1 MKFPSYFL
9 SIFSFSILLTFGISF
24 TQKLYKDSGL
34 SKDDLQRV
42 QFFIDRDIVIYR
54 VLNSS
59 DSRVEGGKIT
69 IRGGENVE
77 EIVIKRGTK
86 GALVYMPKDDRLG
99 ISFDATSDD
108 KYLMF
113 GPNPKNFNRYS
124 LLATEWQNGIGTVT
138 YGDAKWV
145 ERLGKI
151 RS

>member
-9 SIFSFSILLTFGISF
+9 SIFSFSILLTFGISSCKPVPQKSVF

-69 IRGGENVE
+69 
-77 EIVIKRGTK
+77 
-86 GALVYMPKDDRLG
+86 
-99 ISFDATSDD
+99 
-108 KYLMF
+108 
-113 GPNPKNFNRYS
+113 
-124 LLATEWQNGIGTVT
+124 
-138 YGDAKWV
+138 
-145 ERLGKI
+145 
-151 RS
+151 